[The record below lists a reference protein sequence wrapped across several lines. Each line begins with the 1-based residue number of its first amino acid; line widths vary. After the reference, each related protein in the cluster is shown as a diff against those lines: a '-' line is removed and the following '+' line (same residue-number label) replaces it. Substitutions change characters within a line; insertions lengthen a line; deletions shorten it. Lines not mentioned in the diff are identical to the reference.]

1 MNDAE
6 EISAELRPIV
16 KLITWSII
24 MFYLFIVVYIILKRY
39 M

>member
-1 MNDAE
+1 MNDTE

-16 KLITWSII
+16 KLTTWSII
-24 MFYLFIVVYIILKRY
+24 MFYLFVAVYLILKRY